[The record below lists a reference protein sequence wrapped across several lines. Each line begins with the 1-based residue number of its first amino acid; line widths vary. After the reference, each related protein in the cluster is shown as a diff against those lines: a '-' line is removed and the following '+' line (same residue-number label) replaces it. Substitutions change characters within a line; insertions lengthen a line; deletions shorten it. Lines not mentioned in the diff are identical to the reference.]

1 MSEVKQANWDL
12 VSQFNPVVGCSQ
24 WKLVESDYDYAQE
37 IARSGYG
44 DMLHDSD
51 RNLKYNLAI
60 QKAIAY
66 RRQMYPSDPIRV
78 LDIGTGTGLLAMM
91 AVKAGADC
99 VTACEAFI
107 PVAECAEAVLKANG
121 LWGKVHIIKKSS
133 TKLVVGS
140 DMIDRANM
148 LVAELLDTE
157 LIGEACL
164 STYRHAA
171 ECLLTDDATL
181 VPYAADLFVQV
192 VESPF
197 LWSHHCLS
205 SYLRSDAE
213 QRLSHSESPLGPFH
227 DSLLTNAVLTC
238 SGAPSVMD
246 IQASELDALGDC
258 SMPLGDRQLRCL
270 LNEPVRVKRFQFGPP
285 IDQIKL
291 EESLCITSTTNGERL
306 VACRNGTAHAFVVW
320 WRLKMEP
327 TNTVPDISTAPNWSN
342 DPDCVWRDHW
352 MQAVYFPRQAI
363 RLCKGEPFGI
373 RFSHDSLSLWF
384 DLTTVLDDCPNTHCI
399 PNSSKL
405 IERPVCECG
414 MHYAWSRNRIANL
427 NSKSYRSLTGNILEQ
442 VQSIFRTSSP
452 ESSIDLIIVSDCTL
466 LPLLIASSLCSPKF
480 EKPVSIYHLESSP
493 CSARFL
499 HQVYDSVKS
508 KNVKLQLVESV
519 RPLIEEYKHRSSG
532 RPSVVVLLAE
542 PYAAASIL
550 PWDCLHFWYVYR
562 QLLEELSSSLPNIV
576 LLCPTRLR
584 ILAVLVEFVDLWK
597 IRAPVGR
604 SCEQFDLTAF
614 DHLVQKA
621 MLKTDALVEPQPLWE
636 YPSWARSSPTVVFSM
651 NLNCSSK
658 FDMAYTLVTLN
669 QGTLR
674 PSSKQSVNGIALW
687 AEWLVQSGDC
697 DVNHTWYAPAGPCSP
712 IVPGA
717 RIHWNSTGAQ
727 QGVMLLPGGW
737 FPVIPNESTVFP
749 SVSLSVDWN
758 CETGEHQFTLE
769 VPEDNPS

>member
-1 MSEVKQANWDL
+1 MPEVKQDNWEL

-37 IARSGYG
+37 ISRSGYG

-60 QKAIAY
+60 QKAVAY
-66 RRQMYPSDPIRV
+66 RRRMYPSDSIRV

-91 AVKAGADC
+91 AVKADADC
-99 VTACEAFI
+99 VTACEAFL

-121 LWGKVHIIKKSS
+121 FWGKVHIIKKSS

-140 DMIDRANM
+140 DMNERANM

-157 LIGEACL
+157 LIGEGCL

-205 SYLRSDAE
+205 SYLQSDAE
-213 QRLSHSESPLGPFH
+213 QRLSHFESPLGPFH
-227 DSLLTNAVLTC
+227 DSLLNNTVLTC

-246 IQASELDALGDC
+246 IQASELDVLDDDT
-258 SMPLGDRQLRCL
+258 MPLGDRQLRCL
-270 LNEPVRVKRFQFGPP
+270 LSEPVRVKRFQFGPP

-291 EESLCITSTTNGERL
+291 EESLCITSTTSGERL
-306 VACRNGTAHAFVVW
+306 VACRSGIAHAFVVW

-327 TNTVPDISTAPNWSN
+327 TNTVPDISTAPKWSN
-342 DPDCVWRDHW
+342 DPDWVWRDHW

-363 RLCKGEPFGI
+363 PLCKGEPLGI

-384 DLTTVLDDCPNTHCI
+384 DLTTVVDECPNAHCT

-414 MHYAWSRNRIANL
+414 MHYAWSRNRIAHL
-427 NSKSYRSLTGNILEQ
+427 NSESYRSLTGNILEQ
-442 VQSIFRTSSP
+442 VQSVFTSSP
-452 ESSIDLIIVSDCTL
+452 ESSMDVVIVSDCTL
-466 LPLLIASSLCSPKF
+466 LPLLIASSLLSSKC
-480 EKPVSIYHLESSP
+480 EKPVTIYHLESSP

-499 HQVYDSVKS
+499 HPVYDSVKS
-508 KNVKLQLVESV
+508 KNVKLQLMESV
-519 RPLIEEYKHRSSG
+519 RPLIEEYKHRST
-532 RPSVVVLLAE
+532 SVLVLLAE

-562 QLLEELSSSLPNIV
+562 QFLKELSSSLPNIV

-584 ILAVLVEFVDLWK
+584 IMAVLVEFVDLWK

-604 SCEQFDLTAF
+604 TCGQFDLTAF
-614 DHLVQKA
+614 DNLVQKA
-621 MLKTDALVEPQPLWE
+621 MLKTDAVVEPQPLWE
-636 YPSWARSSPTVVFSM
+636 YPSWARSFPTVVFSM
-651 NLNCSSK
+651 NLNCASK
-658 FDMAYTLVTLN
+658 SDVAHTLVTVN

-674 PSSKQSVNGIALW
+674 PSAKQPVNGIALW
-687 AEWLVQSGDC
+687 AEWLVQPGDS
-697 DVNHTWYAPAGPCSP
+697 DANHTWYAPAGPCSP
-712 IVPGA
+712 ILPGT
-717 RIHWNSTGAQ
+717 RIRWSSTGAQ
-727 QGVMLLPGGW
+727 QGVMLTPNGW
-737 FPVIPNESTVFP
+737 FPVTPNESTAFP
-749 SVSLSVDWN
+749 SISLSVDWD
-758 CETGEHQFTLE
+758 CDTGEHKFTLK
-769 VPEDNPS
+769 VPEDNSS